1 MMETTSGQSETKI
14 IASSNVFQI
23 EKIEKVGKS
32 DYPKLIEISLHLAKE
47 YGKQAVFT
55 KASIEKYFNTEKSL
69 PFIARY
75 QNEIIG
81 YIIGIPLEEL
91 NMETWAL
98 NDENFGK
105 YNTLYTYAFVIMEK
119 YKSNGYAKMLK
130 RVYLSWAQK
139 RDSIQYITGHI
150 SAGNIDLK
158 DKNVKI
164 ISFEED
170 WQGTGK
176 PFEYYRRSFDDTS
189 QNSVFSPPFE
199 IVVE

>member
-91 NMETWAL
+91 NMESWAL

-199 IVVE
+199 IIVE

>member
-1 MMETTSGQSETKI
+1 MMETTLGQSETKI

>member
-1 MMETTSGQSETKI
+1 MENNLGQSETKI

-55 KASIEKYFNTEKSL
+55 KATIEKYFNTEKSL

-81 YIIGIPLEEL
+81 YIIGIPIEEL
-91 NMETWAL
+91 KMETWAL

-139 RDSIQYITGHI
+139 KDRIQFITGHI

-176 PFEYYRRSFDDTS
+176 PFEYYRRSFDDST

-199 IVVE
+199 IIVE